1 MTSSSQ
7 KYMLLLFLLMTF
19 SLSKAQT
26 IEEEVAKK
34 SCECIDLK
42 LKESN
47 IVSKEEINNCI
58 GQSLDVV
65 LKSKTEKEAKKY
77 MRNMNAFVEKARII
91 YKSVSENCLPKTN

>member
-1 MTSSSQ
+1 
-7 KYMLLLFLLMTF
+7 MLFLFLLMTF

-47 IVSKEEINNCI
+47 IIYKEEIKNCI
-58 GQSLDVV
+58 GQSLDIV

-77 MRNMNAFVEKARII
+77 MRNMNAFVEKTKII
-91 YKSVSENCLPKTN
+91 YKSVSDTCLPKTN

>member
-1 MTSSSQ
+1 
-7 KYMLLLFLLMTF
+7 
-19 SLSKAQT
+19 
-26 IEEEVAKK
+26 
-34 SCECIDLK
+34 LK

-47 IVSKEEINNCI
+47 IISKEEINNCI
-58 GQSLDVV
+58 EQSLDVV